1 MFFFQVFASS
11 LYFKNRFVSHQQ
23 LNRCHSGC
31 MYICVGCGISC
42 CVNLFSRNG
51 CFYAVSI
58 RRTRTKRIQRSSGFI
73 IFTAIFS
80 ILAWIFF
87 MLFACMYCM
96 YVGMRTLYNLLFTLI
111 YCLIFADFSNFVWNF
126 FRIFPS
132 THIRQY
138 YLLLLWK
145 GCSQ

>member
-1 MFFFQVFASS
+1 MPRKGRLKLHRRQASAVNRLVADWPRMLCFIIFFFVYILVLNYIFLCFFFQVFASS

-80 ILAWIFF
+80 ILA
-87 MLFACMYCM
+87 
-96 YVGMRTLYNLLFTLI
+96 
-111 YCLIFADFSNFVWNF
+111 
-126 FRIFPS
+126 
-132 THIRQY
+132 
-138 YLLLLWK
+138 
-145 GCSQ
+145 